1 MKKLTELVAEL
12 RDSIKDMIEN
22 EDNKQQEI
30 TVTKSGFFS
39 NKEVTIKPWEKT
51 DGLYPSHKTGN
62 PVHDTLR
69 AMHNVTVIGE
79 QLAQKYEQSST
90 KSRFVW
96 EARHI
101 IPKMTSAFNDV
112 NKETWMPTITKNT
125 DGSVNETSYQLC
137 KQFTDM
143 LNDVRANA
151 SNYFN
156 DLDAKSIGKL
166 QATISN
172 MQIVGERSTEKAKP
186 SFDDEPTISRGM
198 KT

>member
-1 MKKLTELVAEL
+1 
-12 RDSIKDMIEN
+12 MIEN

-30 TVTKSGFFS
+30 TLTKSSLFS
-39 NKEVTIKPWEKT
+39 SKEVTFKPWEKT
-51 DGLYPSHKTGN
+51 DGLYSSVKTGN

-79 QLAQKYEQSST
+79 QLAQKYEQSSSNV
-90 KSRFVW
+90 KFLW
-96 EARHI
+96 DARHI
-101 IPKMTSAFNDV
+101 INKMKSAFNEV

-125 DGSVNETSYQLC
+125 DGSVNETSYQIC

-143 LNDVRANA
+143 LNEVRYNA
-151 SNYFN
+151 AHYFS
-156 DLDAKSIGKL
+156 DLSAKDISKL
-166 QATISN
+166 QVTISN
-172 MQIVGERSTEKAKP
+172 MQIVGARSTEKAKP